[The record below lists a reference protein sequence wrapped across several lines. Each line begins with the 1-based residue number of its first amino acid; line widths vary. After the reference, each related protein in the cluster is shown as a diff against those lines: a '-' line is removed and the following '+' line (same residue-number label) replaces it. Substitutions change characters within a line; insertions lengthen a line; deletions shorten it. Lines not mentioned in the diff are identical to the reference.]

1 MTALE
6 RDKVR
11 EKARELKNA
20 LMEWKEACKKKG
32 QWDNVLEQSY
42 QNKITQ
48 CDKIEYL
55 MDTVRDR
62 ENISKIYWLRKEG

>member
-11 EKARELKNA
+11 EKARELRTA

-32 QWDNVLEQSY
+32 QWDNVLEQLY
-42 QNKITQ
+42 QNKIAQ

-55 MDTVRDR
+55 MDAVRNR
-62 ENISKIYWLRKEG
+62 ENLSKIY